1 MRVPLQIDW
10 LSDQN
15 RVQNHT
21 CSVFVVRHDNKLTD
35 RQCSMSLALSPQST
49 QRTLIFVRRSSLA
62 NSYIMIIGW
71 KTIICWLLV
80 KTEKKT
86 VRIGWWHV
94 TRAGGT
100 VKHTLRNQTYV
111 TLLRLLLLLLLLGM
125 AKKNPLGIIYVTT
138 KAFSWHTPHT
148 HSECYVVRMLI
159 IYWMTITI
167 NTWVCYCCRHIE

>member
-80 KTEKKT
+80 KTEKKNRTYWLVACHASRWHREAHTTQPNICHT
-86 VRIGWWHV
+86 VAAVAAAVVVGHGKKESIGNYLCDDKSIQM
-94 TRAGGT
+94 T
-100 VKHTLRNQTYV
+100 HTTHTQWVLRSANVDNLLNDNYNQHMSM
-111 TLLRLLLLLLLLGM
+111 LLL
-125 AKKNPLGIIYVTT
+125 
-138 KAFSWHTPHT
+138 
-148 HSECYVVRMLI
+148 
-159 IYWMTITI
+159 
-167 NTWVCYCCRHIE
+167 

>member
-80 KTEKKT
+80 KTEKKKPYVLVGGMSREQVAPWST
-86 VRIGWWHV
+86 HYATKHMSHCCGCCCCCCCWAWQKRIHWELFMW
-94 TRAGGT
+94 RQ
-100 VKHTLRNQTYV
+100 KHSVDT
-111 TLLRLLLLLLLLGM
+111 
-125 AKKNPLGIIYVTT
+125 
-138 KAFSWHTPHT
+138 HHT
-148 HSECYVVRMLI
+148 HTVSA
-159 IYWMTITI
+159 T
-167 NTWVCYCCRHIE
+167 